1 MWIPSWITL
10 PWTPYTFIPPEITPL
25 LTVQSI
31 FKLNSGYLHIP
42 IHAQGEPLAFRGL
55 LLVKVFS
62 FLIDAVFSDSLMT
75 RTAIAPRVR
84 PRKGAPRVAFQTL
97 DLARSTS
104 IHQLLPGTGIL
115 VRRRHSVLSGFVSR
129 CPYQKSNWSCALI
142 ASEPNTRACRWRYW
156 RDHPRRYVPRPNGV
170 MHHLI
175 SRSWHRVIHRY
186 HRGESGLREIRL

>member
-10 PWTPYTFIPPEITPL
+10 LWTPYTFIPPEITPL

-42 IHAQGEPLAFRGL
+42 IHAQGKPLAFRGL

-62 FLIDAVFSDSLMT
+62 FLIDAMFSDSLMT

-84 PRKGAPRVAFQTL
+84 PRKGAPHVAFQTL

-104 IHQLLPGTGIL
+104 IHQLLPGTGLL
-115 VRRRHSVLSGFVSR
+115 VRRRHSVLSDFVSR
-129 CPYQKSNWSCALI
+129 CPYQKSNWRAHLLLVSRTPRLAGGGIGVITLEGTCRAPMASCIIL
-142 ASEPNTRACRWRYW
+142 SLDHGTR
-156 RDHPRRYVPRPNGV
+156 
-170 MHHLI
+170 
-175 SRSWHRVIHRY
+175 
-186 HRGESGLREIRL
+186 